1 MKRRDERGWSSFSPE
16 KADKLLDPKR
26 TKLLNQKEI
35 ISLLD
40 LSDHD
45 RIADLGS
52 GNGFFTIP
60 FARKTDNHVFAVD
73 VEPKMLELLK
83 ERALK
88 EGIKNIQYVLSDLE
102 NIQLDDASVDKA
114 FVAFVMHEITNMEKA
129 LSEFKRILRKD
140 GKLMIIE
147 WDAVES
153 QIGPPIHERI
163 SSDKMQSF
171 LLDNGFHSKIV
182 LLNAAV
188 YAAII
193 EMR

>member
-1 MKRRDERGWSSFSPE
+1 MAGHRFSPE

-60 FARKTDNHVFAVD
+60 FAKETDNHVYAVD

-102 NIQLDDASVDKA
+102 NIQLGDASVDKA
-114 FVAFVMHEITNMEKA
+114 FVAFVMHEIPNMEKA
-129 LSEFKRILRKD
+129 LSEFKRILKKD

-153 QIGPPIHERI
+153 QVGPPIHERI

-171 LLDNGFHSKIV
+171 LLDNGFHAKIV
-182 LLNAAV
+182 SLNTAV

-193 EMR
+193 EMK

>member
-1 MKRRDERGWSSFSPE
+1 MVGHRFSPE

-73 VEPKMLELLK
+73 VEPKMLDLLK

-114 FVAFVMHEITNMEKA
+114 FVAFVIHEITNMEKA
-129 LSEFKRILRKD
+129 LSEFKRILKKD

-153 QIGPPIHERI
+153 QVGPPIHERI

-182 LLNAAV
+182 SLNAAV